1 MEKPESWRWLFARV
15 KREEKAPP
23 LHGPVWRDWATDDYV
38 TAVVPL
44 NLPLGAAVLLWSWL
58 RAGWRPLF
66 LQPHQ
71 AYLQGRAEGQ
81 RQAEA
86 RCRAAVQAMEEKC
99 ERRMARHRQQVAN
112 LGRILTR
119 EAEKGGEA

>member
-1 MEKPESWRWLFARV
+1 MKMRWLVARV
-15 KREEKAPP
+15 RRGELAPRF
-23 LHGPVWRDWATDDYV
+23 HGPVWQDWARDEYFTV
-38 TAVVPL
+38 LVPL
-44 NLPLGAAVLLWSWL
+44 NIPICAMILGWSWL

-86 RCRAAVQAMEEKC
+86 RCRATVLAMENKC
-99 ERRMARHRQQVAN
+99 ERRIARHRQQVAE

-119 EAEKGGEA
+119 AAEGEEA